1 MQDQHKEL
9 SAHILFGQHEK
20 AKKFYQ
26 IKYAKDDNFY
36 DIDDVDLLPVY
47 GGDKLASNFTKLGL
61 KELLMSSEIY
71 KDRLLISYLTNGK
84 YFSLKLYTMRV
95 IKNTLKLYAS
105 RNHIFKKKYLIE
117 FWMQKMINLS
127 Q

>member
-1 MQDQHKEL
+1 MQEQHKEL

-20 AKKFYQ
+20 AKKFYR

-36 DIDDVDLLPVY
+36 DIDDVDILPVY
-47 GGDKLASNFTKLGL
+47 GGDKLASNFTRLGL
-61 KELLMSSEIY
+61 KELMMSFD
-71 KDRLLISYLTNGK
+71 KDRLLISYLTDGK

-105 RNHIFKKKYLIE
+105 RNHIFKKKHLIE
-117 FWMQKMINLS
+117 FWKQKMINLS